1 MGKAEAQAV
10 PLTLGGKVTLRST
23 SRAFSLF
30 CVAGA
35 PSHAAIRSLAFFL
48 SSQIRFRGLDCHI
61 LRVFRAIGSVFKS
74 PHAFSFSHRAFSNF
88 TSYKHPPTPR
98 HSQGRATSLPT
109 HCNCVPILLASASAA
124 GGVSAE
130 GARPAAQDT
139 LFFYFRSASHS
150 LRFLLDS
157 AASDPTEGR
166 RRVH

>member
-48 SSQIRFRGLDCHI
+48 SSQIRFRGFDCHI

-74 PHAFSFSHRAFSNF
+74 PHAFSFSHPIKKDHINAQKARRSRCVH
-88 TSYKHPPTPR
+88 T
-98 HSQGRATSLPT
+98 GRAAHRPPFAHKAKGQTQAAKERDRARGDS
-109 HCNCVPILLASASAA
+109 SAK
-124 GGVSAE
+124 
-130 GARPAAQDT
+130 
-139 LFFYFRSASHS
+139 
-150 LRFLLDS
+150 
-157 AASDPTEGR
+157 
-166 RRVH
+166 